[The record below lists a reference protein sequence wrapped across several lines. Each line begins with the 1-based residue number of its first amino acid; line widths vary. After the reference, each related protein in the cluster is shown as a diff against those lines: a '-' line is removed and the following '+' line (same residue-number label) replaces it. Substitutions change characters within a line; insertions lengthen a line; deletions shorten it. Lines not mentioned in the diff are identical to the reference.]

1 MDQHSEIERGEA
13 GALFVAPGVSIP
25 LSELR
30 WRFSRSAGPGGQ
42 NVNKVETRA
51 ELIFNP
57 AASRA
62 FGPTQRRLVLE
73 HIAARLD
80 DSGDLHIV
88 AGEYRSQH
96 QNREAACRRL
106 QSILADA
113 LRPRRRRI
121 ATRVPFSTRTA
132 RLESKKRRSDVK
144 KGRTFHGDDDGG

>member
-1 MDQHSEIERGEA
+1 MDQHGELESGET

-30 WRFSRSAGPGGQ
+30 WRFSRSAGPGGR

-62 FGPTQRRLVLE
+62 FGPVQRYRVLE
-73 HIAARLD
+73 QVSPRLD
-80 DSGDLHIV
+80 ASGDLHIV

-106 QSILADA
+106 QSLLADA

-121 ATRVPFSTRTA
+121 PTRVPFSTRAA

-144 KGRTFHGDDDGG
+144 KGRTFRGEDDG